1 MPDSGFN
8 FRFILITIGIIL
20 ILIGLLLPYISK
32 IPFGR
37 LPGDVIIDKPNIK
50 VYIPITSM
58 LLLSIIISLIF
69 YLIRFL
75 KK

>member
-58 LLLSIIISLIF
+58 LLVSIIISLIF